1 MFGYSAGKIRPALA
15 IASTLFYL
23 CAALLSDQPRHAQYR
38 GEQFELAAGVS
49 HEVYQ
54 APLGAIYRGVLAGFL
69 DRATPVQQTLER
81 TVNKTIEPGEL
92 LKVAQDG
99 NGIGYVIFATAAMN
113 IFGPQIDS
121 LVFTFL
127 ILVLIS
133 SAAFVR
139 RYQDRRLLFIP
150 LYFASLTVLMFTVI
164 GVDLGQMSNIAI
176 GGIRYFSLFAIL
188 PAAHIFLELADITK
202 SGLRLTTRN
211 AALLGVQT
219 LLFTVAI
226 IIRSSAAY
234 LLGAIGLAWLM
245 MIVAHRR
252 KRAESRSIV
261 GKGAYIAVL
270 GAALI
275 AIFYLWVPGDY
286 KATGRTMGIFWH
298 RVVISLGTNSD
309 WPFGNLRQ
317 IYDCPELIPEGLIH
331 GIRDRTGQC
340 IWFSLHRNRN
350 VPAAELNAHIYD
362 REYEGAM
369 REAFFDIARSYPRQV
384 LETFFYYKPLKL
396 LDTVAG
402 SLALDFNRQPF
413 LMAMVF
419 LAQVVVTVIFIVSG
433 MSGAPERQAQ
443 PLVRMLALFFLWSLL
458 PQFVAWSSP
467 HTSAD
472 LSLYVFISIGLM
484 LAAASER
491 IRRNTRR
498 GGPEPARV

>member
-1 MFGYSAGKIRPALA
+1 M
-15 IASTLFYL
+15 
-23 CAALLSDQPRHAQYR
+23 
-38 GEQFELAAGVS
+38 S

-69 DRATPVQQTLER
+69 DRATPVQRTLER
-81 TVNKTIEPGEL
+81 TVNKNIEPGEL

-99 NGIGYVIFATAAMN
+99 NGIGHVIFATAAMH
-113 IFGPQIDS
+113 IFGPQIYS

-127 ILVLIS
+127 LLVLIS
-133 SAAFVR
+133 SAAFIW
-139 RYQDRRLLFIP
+139 RYQDRRLLFVP

-164 GVDLGQMSNIAI
+164 GVDFGEMSNIAI
-176 GGIRYFSLFAIL
+176 GGIRYFSLFAVM

-202 SGLRLTTRN
+202 SGLRLTARN
-211 AALLGVQT
+211 AALLGIQT
-219 LLFTVAI
+219 LLFTIAI

-234 LLGAIGLAWLM
+234 LLGAIGLAWLV

-252 KRAESRSIV
+252 QRPESRNIV
-261 GKGAYIAVL
+261 GKGAYIAAL
-270 GAALI
+270 GAAFI
-275 AIFYLWVPGDY
+275 AIFYLSVPGDY

-298 RVVISLGTNSD
+298 RAVISLGTNPA
-309 WPFGNLRQ
+309 WPFGDLRK
-317 IYDCPELIPEGLIH
+317 IYDCPELIPEGLVH
-331 GIRDRTGQC
+331 GIRDRSGQC
-340 IWFSLHRNRN
+340 IWFSLGRNRH
-350 VPAAELNAHIYD
+350 VPAPELIAHIYD

-384 LETFFYYKPLKL
+384 LETFFYYKPLNL

-413 LMAMVF
+413 LMAIVF
-419 LAQVVVTVIFIVSG
+419 LAQVAVTIIFVVSA
-433 MSGAPERQAQ
+433 MSVARERQAQ
-443 PLVRMLALFFLWSLL
+443 PLVRILALFFLWSLL

-472 LSLYVFISIGLM
+472 LSLYVFMSIGLI
-484 LAAASER
+484 LVAASEA

-498 GGPEPARV
+498 GGPEPTRV